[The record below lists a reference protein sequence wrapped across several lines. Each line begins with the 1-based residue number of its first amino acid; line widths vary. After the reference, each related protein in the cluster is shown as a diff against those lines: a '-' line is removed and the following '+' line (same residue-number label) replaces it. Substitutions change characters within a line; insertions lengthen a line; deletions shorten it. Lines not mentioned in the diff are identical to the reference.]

1 MWVLDRGN
9 WGGSGLGYHLNSM
22 DFPVFEMPELRS
34 GSAFGQVLLCVLK
47 SGQSICVP
55 LAKKGACEQIHAGMD
70 LIVPTAAMLATF
82 MAILLSA
89 FLLLVPSAIRLANS
103 LLALF
108 LFTTAIDISGWF
120 LGDWWSAH
128 PMVSN
133 FRPVSAMLQMPFYT
147 GFIWFSC
154 FQRKSLRAQDALHF
168 LPATLV
174 LAFIVAERDFPY
186 LRAVFEAQYAIY
198 IAIAIYA
205 LWRVR
210 QEMKARF
217 VGQSA
222 SWRWLALLV
231 ASSLIAHGLFVVRTA
246 FAASFSADI
255 VTTLQMIAALL
266 VLAITVAIAFQA
278 LLSPQVFRAADKLL
292 VSAANEIDDSDG
304 DKACGDQQHLAA
316 FMEQQRPYL
325 DPDMSLSRLARRS
338 GIAAKNLSALINQR
352 HGLHFF
358 DFLNRY
364 RVEHAQEL
372 LTHSDHSVTEILYA
386 SGFNAKSTFNNAF
399 RKHVGM
405 TPSAYRKKDRR
416 K

>member
-1 MWVLDRGN
+1 
-9 WGGSGLGYHLNSM
+9 
-22 DFPVFEMPELRS
+22 
-34 GSAFGQVLLCVLK
+34 
-47 SGQSICVP
+47 
-55 LAKKGACEQIHAGMD
+55 MD

-82 MAILLSA
+82 MAILLGA
-89 FLLLVPSAIRLANS
+89 FLLLLPSAIRLANS

-108 LFTTAIDISGWF
+108 LFTTAVDISAWF
-120 LGDWWSAH
+120 LGDWWAAH
-128 PMVSN
+128 PMISS
-133 FRPVSAMLQMPFYT
+133 FRPVAAMLQMPFFT

-154 FQRKSLRAQDALHF
+154 FQRRSLRALDALHL
-168 LPATLV
+168 LPAVLV
-174 LAFIVAERDFPY
+174 LAFVVAKADIPY
-186 LRAVFEAQYAIY
+186 LSAVFEVQYAIY
-198 IAIAIYA
+198 MAAAIYA

-217 VGQSA
+217 VGKSA

-246 FAASFSADI
+246 FAASLSADI
-255 VTTLQMIAALL
+255 LTTLQMIAALL

-278 LLSPQVFRAADKLL
+278 LLSPQVFRAVDKLL
-292 VSAANEIDDSDG
+292 VSAAKEIDASDG

-316 FMEQQRPYL
+316 FMDQQRPYL

-338 GIAAKNLSALINQR
+338 GIAAKDLSALINQR

-358 DFLNRY
+358 DFLNRH
-364 RVEHAQEL
+364 RIKHAQEL
-372 LTHSDHSVTEILYA
+372 LTDSTQSVTEILYE
-386 SGFNAKSTFNNAF
+386 SGFNAKSSFNTAF

-405 TPSAYRKKDRR
+405 TPSAYRKKHRR

>member
-1 MWVLDRGN
+1 
-9 WGGSGLGYHLNSM
+9 
-22 DFPVFEMPELRS
+22 
-34 GSAFGQVLLCVLK
+34 
-47 SGQSICVP
+47 
-55 LAKKGACEQIHAGMD
+55 MD

-82 MAILLSA
+82 MAILLGT
-89 FLLLVPSAIRLANS
+89 FLLLVPSAMRLANS

-133 FRPVSAMLQMPFYT
+133 FRPVAAMLQMPFYT

-154 FQRKSLRAQDALHF
+154 FQRKSLRAQDGLHF
-168 LPATLV
+168 LPAALV
-174 LAFIVAERDFPY
+174 LAFIVVERDFPH
-186 LRAVFEAQYAIY
+186 LSAVFEAQYAIY

-246 FAASFSADI
+246 FAASLSADI
-255 VTTLQMIAALL
+255 LMTLQMIAALL

-278 LLSPQVFRAADKLL
+278 LLSPQVFRSADRLL
-292 VSAANEIDDSDG
+292 VSAANEIAVTDNG
-304 DKACGDQQHLAA
+304 HGNDKHLAA
-316 FMEQQRPYL
+316 FMEQKHPYL
-325 DPDMSLSRLARRS
+325 DPGMSLSRLARLS
-338 GIAAKNLSALINQR
+338 GIPAKDLSALINQR

-364 RVEHAQEL
+364 RIEHAQTL
-372 LTHSDHSVTEILYA
+372 LRDSEQSVTEILYA
-386 SGFNAKSTFNNAF
+386 SGFNAKSSFNTAF
-399 RKHVGM
+399 KKHAGM
-405 TPSAYRKKDRR
+405 TPSAYRKSQRIK
-416 K
+416 